1 MYVRVSVCVCV
12 FVRACAQV
20 NADSTAA
27 ETLESLRKT
36 KKDEALFIMGFEL
49 LDNMPHDKVFCFFHF
64 ILIQHSFRLKA
75 CVGRLQSLLQLISLE
90 FSDRYAMAHYAANM
104 NQHTNNQFYK
114 IESRPSR

>member
-1 MYVRVSVCVCV
+1 VYVCVCVCVCV

-20 NADSTAA
+20 NADSAAA

-64 ILIQHSFRLKA
+64 ILILQSFRLAA
-75 CVGRLQSLLQLISLE
+75 CVGRLQSLLQFNQPRVFRQICNGSLCSE
-90 FSDRYAMAHYAANM
+90 HEAVH
-104 NQHTNNQFYK
+104 K
-114 IESRPSR
+114 